1 MLAAS
6 EEEDIAAIACFDIGE
21 FARNYPG
28 GRLVAK
34 RLGAKDVVMKLIDH
48 ENPDLRRQA
57 LLCVSKLMVQ
67 NWQVRKPSQ
76 LYHSHADAV
85 SHNVNL
91 LNPM

>member
-67 NWQVRKPSQ
+67 NWQVRSRPNYIIHMLMLFLTTST
-76 LYHSHADAV
+76 S
-85 SHNVNL
+85 
-91 LNPM
+91 